1 MVILVTV
8 LIMRRRFYHFIASA
22 GVVLSLAFFGVSCKK
37 SNINSNTGTKTTPV
51 TPPDTTK
58 APTYTLVWS
67 DEFNGTSV
75 DTANWTFEKGSL
87 GVNNEKEYYQAA
99 NATVANG
106 NLVITAKN
114 ESVGGFPYTSAR
126 MNTINKVNVT
136 YGKIEARIKLPMG
149 AGLWPAFWMLG
160 TDINSGVS
168 WPSCGEIDIMEHVNA
183 DSLIYGTMHWSA
195 GGHEA
200 DYGLNLSSSPSEYHI
215 YSVVWDANSI
225 NWYVDNTVYVTANI
239 ANDINSTDA
248 FHKPFF
254 IILNL
259 AVAGDFP
266 GQTVDLSKLPASMY
280 VDYVRVY
287 KAN

>member
-1 MVILVTV
+1 MRKNFLPQAKCALAIL
-8 LIMRRRFYHFIASA
+8 LSA
-22 GVVLSLAFFGVSCKK
+22 VVAVSCKK
-37 SNINSNTGTKTTPV
+37 SSIFNDNKVVIPV
-51 TPPDTTK
+51 TPPDTVKKITD
-58 APTYTLVWS
+58 TTTFTLVWS

-75 DTANWTFEKGSL
+75 DPKNWNMETGSL
-87 GVNNEKEYYQAA
+87 HVNNEQEYYQAA

-106 NLVITAKN
+106 NLVISAKKETA
-114 ESVGGFPYTSAR
+114 GGFPYTSAR
-126 MNTINKVNVT
+126 MNTANKVNVT
-136 YGKIEARIKLPMG
+136 YGKIEARIKIPMG

-160 TDINSGVS
+160 SNINSGVS

-183 DSLIYGTMHWSA
+183 DSTIYGTMHWSA
-195 GGHEA
+195 GGHQA
-200 DYGLNLSSSPSEYHI
+200 DYGQQLSSSPSDYHI
-215 YSVVWDANSI
+215 YAVTWDDTAI
-225 NWYVDNTVYVTANI
+225 KWYVDNTLYVTGNI
-239 ANDINSTDA
+239 ANNVNSTDA

-266 GQTVDLSKLPASMY
+266 GQTVDLSKLPANMY

>member
-1 MVILVTV
+1 MRKPIFNIITSTGILLVLVI
-8 LIMRRRFYHFIASA
+8 SA
-22 GVVLSLAFFGVSCKK
+22 VSCSKK
-37 SNINSNTGTKTTPV
+37 AVTPGPV
-51 TPPDTTK
+51 TPTTPIVTTPPTDTT
-58 APTYTLVWS
+58 TYSLVWS

-75 DTANWTFEKGSL
+75 DPANWTFETGSL
-87 GVNNEKEYYQAA
+87 GVNNEKEYYQAQ

-114 ESVGGFPYTSAR
+114 ETVGGFPYTSAR
-126 MNTINKVNVT
+126 MNSANKVLVN

-160 TDINSGVS
+160 VDINAGVS
-168 WPSCGEIDIMEHVNA
+168 WPGCGEIDIMEHVNA
-183 DSLIYGTMHWSA
+183 DSIIYGTMHWSA
-195 GGHEA
+195 GGQEA
-200 DYGLNLSSSPSEYHI
+200 DYGQNLASSPSEYHI
-215 YSVVWDANSI
+215 YSVVWDTNAI
-225 NWYVDNTVYVTANI
+225 KWYVDDTLYVTASI
-239 ANDINSTDA
+239 ANDVNSTDA

-259 AVAGDFP
+259 AVAGNFP